1 MVDAPAKMAEAE
13 HGMEALVF
21 QGWIMKILRNLRA
34 AARLSAFLALTL
46 PLMLVQYFLITF
58 GLPQAKTLPHRY
70 HKLVCRLLGIRV
82 KVIGS
87 LDTARPALLVS
98 NHVSWLDIPALSS
111 AGPVCF
117 VAKAEVSRWP
127 FVSLLAKLQ
136 RTVFVDR
143 TRRTL
148 VKNKASEI
156 ADRLAQGDNIVLF
169 AEGTSSDGN
178 RVLPFRS
185 SLFSAACLEPAAT
198 ASKSPDVSV
207 QTVAITYTHL
217 HGLPIMRHERP
228 VIAWYG
234 DMDIMSH
241 AWNVLKSGPVDV
253 TISIGEPVPLA
264 SLRDRKELAAF
275 SEARVRRDYVDQL
288 TSRPRAA
295 YLQ

>member
-1 MVDAPAKMAEAE
+1 MR
-13 HGMEALVF
+13 
-21 QGWIMKILRNLRA
+21 ILRNLRA

-185 SLFSAACLEPAAT
+185 SLFSAACLEPTAT
-198 ASKSPDVSV
+198 ASKSPRRIGSNGGHHIYSP
-207 QTVAITYTHL
+207 A
-217 HGLPIMRHERP
+217 R
-228 VIAWYG
+228 A
-234 DMDIMSH
+234 SNH
-241 AWNVLKSGPVDV
+241 A
-253 TISIGEPVPLA
+253 
-264 SLRDRKELAAF
+264 
-275 SEARVRRDYVDQL
+275 AR
-288 TSRPRAA
+288 TSRDCLVWRYGYHEPCLERVEKRAGRRNHQHRRAGAARFAPRPQGAGRIFRSA
-295 YLQ
+295 RQARLRGPAHFTPARRLFPVKKCKK